1 MTQELS
7 ASAKRWLFT
16 TNHKDIGVLYIIT
29 SLFFFVAAGLLALTI
44 RAQLSVPNNTLLAS
58 EIYNQFVT
66 VHGLLMIFWVLS
78 PFAFGFANYI
88 IPLQIGARD
97 LAFPRLNAMSY
108 WFYLFSGVTMIL
120 SFFFGAAP
128 DLGWTLYAPQTA
140 YQFTPTIGLN
150 LGAAALILIVIS
162 ITMSSVNF
170 LVTMFKMRAPGLKLR
185 YMSLFPWGILVTI
198 FMMLYAFP
206 SFLAAVLLL
215 YVDRAFGTAYFASI
229 NGGSVLPSLLW
240 DNVFWFFGHPEV
252 YIVLFPSIGII
263 ADVVPTFARRPLYGS
278 KYVIGALVAAALISF
293 VVWGHH
299 MFVTGIGLTST
310 KLYTVTT
317 VAVSLPF
324 DIIVISL
331 IETLVLAKVR
341 LKAPA
346 LFTLGA
352 VALFTIGGITGVY
365 LASVALDFQLRGT
378 YFVVAHF
385 HYIMVGAAIMA
396 LIGGLYYWFPKITG
410 RMYNEKMAKVHFV
423 ISFIGFNILYFP
435 MFLLLDMPRRIAIY
449 SPDSGWGLLNLTASV
464 GGFIFGIAQLLLFF
478 NLYRSLRV
486 GPPSGPNPWDAWTLE
501 WSLPSPPP
509 AHDFDHIPEFAPDG
523 TIHFGGGPSF
533 PNGIGHPNGVAYP
546 NGWSTSHGY
555 GTSHL
560 EGLSPWPILM
570 SFAAFIFFLG
580 LSIGRPAS
588 PQPVTYQPFWPLIV
602 DGTILGLI
610 SLFGYSRERFTVHEG
625 SRVES
630 WPFREISNMKLG
642 IWTFLGAE
650 VIFFGVLVG
659 SYFFVRTNAPAWPPP
674 GTLFNIKNG
683 FAMTLILLTSS
694 LTAIMALAS
703 ARVGNKT
710 GLIVS
715 LAGTLVLGA
724 AFLYVKAGEWL
735 DLGSSNVFASY
746 PLPASSYFITT
757 GTHGVHVFA
766 GMCMTVYL
774 LANAVKGRYLKGDH
788 NTLEH
793 FGLYWHFVDI
803 VWVFLFP
810 LFYLI

>member
-1 MTQELS
+1 MTQQLS
-7 ASAKRWLFT
+7 NSTKRWLYT
-16 TNHKDIGVLYIIT
+16 TNHKDIGILYIVT
-29 SLFFFVAAGLLALTI
+29 SLFFFVAAGLLALTM
-44 RAQLSVPNNTLLAS
+44 RSQLSVPDNNLLTP
-58 EIYNQFVT
+58 EVFNQFVT
-66 VHGLLMIFWVLS
+66 VHGLLMVFWVLS
-78 PFAFGFANYI
+78 PLAFGFANYI

-128 DLGWTLYAPQTA
+128 DLGWTLYSPQTSFL
-140 YQFTPTIGLN
+140 FTPTIGLN
-150 LGAAALILIVIS
+150 LGAAALILITVS

-185 YMSLFPWGILVTI
+185 YMSVFPWAILVTI

-215 YVDRAFGTAYFASI
+215 YVDRAFGTAYFSSI
-229 NGGSVLPSLLW
+229 QGGSLLW

-252 YIVLFPSIGII
+252 YIVLFPAIGII
-263 ADVVPTFARRPLYGS
+263 ADVIPTFARRPLYGS
-278 KYVIGALVAAALISF
+278 KYVIGALIAAALISF

-299 MFVTGIGLTST
+299 MFVTGIGIVST

-317 VAVSLPF
+317 IAVSLPF
-324 DIIVISL
+324 DVMVISL
-331 IETLVLAKVR
+331 IETLAMAKIK
-341 LKAPA
+341 LKAAA

-365 LASVALDFQLRGT
+365 LASVALDYALRGT

-385 HYIMVGAAIMA
+385 HYIMVGASIMG

-410 RMYNEKMAKVHFV
+410 RMYNEGLAKIHF
-423 ISFIGFNILYFP
+423 ILSFIGVNVLYFP
-435 MFLLLDMPRRIAIY
+435 MFLLLDMPRRIATY
-449 SPDSGWGLLNLTASV
+449 TPETGWAVLNLTATV
-464 GGFIFGIAQLLLFF
+464 GGFIFGGAQLLLFY
-478 NLYRSLRV
+478 NLWRSARIGL
-486 GPPSGPNPWDAWTLE
+486 PSGPNPWGGWTLE
-501 WSLPSPPP
+501 WALPSPPP
-509 AHDFDHIPEFAPDG
+509 VHDFDSIPAFTSDG
-523 TIHFGGGPSF
+523 TIHFEGSPGL
-533 PNGIGHPNGVAYP
+533 PNGL
-546 NGWSTSHGY
+546 SHGN
-555 GTSHL
+555 GISHGNGLDAGKSSHDAHL

-580 LSIGRPAS
+580 ITIGKPAE
-588 PQPVTYQPFWPLIV
+588 PQPVSYQPFWPLIA
-602 DGTILGLI
+602 DGVILGIL
-610 SLFGYSRERFTVHEG
+610 SLYGYSREKFTVHEN
-625 SRVES
+625 SHVES
-630 WPFREISNMKLG
+630 WPFKQVSNTKLG

-650 VIFFGVLVG
+650 VIFFGVLIG
-659 SYFFVRTNAPAWPPP
+659 AYFFVRTNSPAWPIP
-674 GTLFNIKNG
+674 GTLFEIRNG

-703 ARVGNKT
+703 AKAGNRN
-710 GLIVS
+710 GLIAS
-715 LAGTLVLGA
+715 LGGTLALGA
-724 AFLYVKAGEWL
+724 AFLYVKAGEWFS
-735 DLGSSNVFASY
+735 LGASGVFKNY
-746 PLPASSYFITT
+746 PLPATSYFITT
-757 GTHGVHVFA
+757 GTHGVHVVA

-774 LANAVKGRYLKGDH
+774 LVNAIRGKYVKGDSE
-788 NTLEH
+788 TLEH

>member
-7 ASAKRWLFT
+7 VATRRWLYT

-29 SLFFFVAAGLLALTI
+29 SLFFFVAAGLLGLTI
-44 RAQLSVPNNTLLAS
+44 RTQLSVPNNNLLAP

-78 PFAFGFANYI
+78 PLAFGFANYI

-128 DLGWTLYAPQTA
+128 DLGWTFYAPQTA

-150 LGAAALILIVIS
+150 LGAAALILIVVS

-185 YMSLFPWGILVTI
+185 YMSVFPWAMLVTI

-206 SFLAAVLLL
+206 SFLAAILLL

-229 NGGSVLPSLLW
+229 QGGSVLPSLLW

-278 KYVIGALVAAALISF
+278 KYVIGSLIAAALISF

-317 VAVSLPF
+317 IAVSLPF
-324 DIIVISL
+324 DVMVIAM
-331 IETLVLAKVR
+331 IETLIKARVK
-341 LKAPA
+341 LKAAA

-385 HYIMVGAAIMA
+385 HYIMVGGSIMA
-396 LIGGLYYWFPKITG
+396 LIAGLYYWFPKFTG
-410 RMYNEKMAKVHFV
+410 RMYNENIAKIHFGV
-423 ISFIGFNILYFP
+423 SFIGFNILYFP
-435 MFLLLDMPRRIAIY
+435 MFLLLDMSRRIETYA
-449 SPDSGWGLLNLTASV
+449 PGTGWGPLNSLSTI
-464 GGFIFGIAQLLLFF
+464 GGFIFGGAQVLLFL
-478 NLYRSLRV
+478 NLFLSQRR
-486 GPPSGPNPWDAWTLE
+486 GPPSGPNPWEAWTLE

-509 AHDFDHIPEFAPDG
+509 AHDFDTIPNIAEDG
-523 TIHFGGGPSF
+523 TYHFGNSQGL
-533 PNGIGHPNGVAYP
+533 PN
-546 NGWSTSHGY
+546 
-555 GTSHL
+555 
-560 EGLSPWPILM
+560 
-570 SFAAFIFFLG
+570 
-580 LSIGRPAS
+580 
-588 PQPVTYQPFWPLIV
+588 
-602 DGTILGLI
+602 
-610 SLFGYSRERFTVHEG
+610 
-625 SRVES
+625 
-630 WPFREISNMKLG
+630 
-642 IWTFLGAE
+642 
-650 VIFFGVLVG
+650 
-659 SYFFVRTNAPAWPPP
+659 
-674 GTLFNIKNG
+674 
-683 FAMTLILLTSS
+683 
-694 LTAIMALAS
+694 
-703 ARVGNKT
+703 
-710 GLIVS
+710 
-715 LAGTLVLGA
+715 
-724 AFLYVKAGEWL
+724 
-735 DLGSSNVFASY
+735 
-746 PLPASSYFITT
+746 
-757 GTHGVHVFA
+757 
-766 GMCMTVYL
+766 
-774 LANAVKGRYLKGDH
+774 
-788 NTLEH
+788 
-793 FGLYWHFVDI
+793 
-803 VWVFLFP
+803 
-810 LFYLI
+810 